1 MGLSIDEYWYWFV
14 NINGVGRITRNKL
27 LNHFGSVVEVYNCSE
42 TVIKNMEFLNE
53 KQKNNI
59 LVKNSDGIKH
69 DYLAMM
75 KKGISFIHQ
84 DSVDFP
90 EKLMDIPDKPHGL
103 YCKGEYKKILE
114 DNRFKVAIVG
124 SRKCSAYGN
133 EAAYKIGYELG
144 ARGICVVS
152 GMARGIDGA
161 AEKGCLNAGGKS
173 AAVLGCGVDICYP
186 GDNIDLYMNIARN
199 GVLIS
204 ENNPGTKP
212 SAGLFPERNRLISG
226 LADAIIV
233 VEAGEKSGTFITVDM
248 ALEQG
253 KEVYA
258 LPGRITDLQSRG
270 CNRLIKQGA
279 QIFESVTEFL
289 NDMEFFQA
297 CRGMNNETYKMF
309 YDMKIDE
316 KRPKQQEQN
325 MIYSILD
332 MKPKHIDDIVKET
345 GIALCHVMNHLIDME
360 INGIVRQTVNN
371 YYVLNI

>member
-1 MGLSIDEYWYWFV
+1 M
-14 NINGVGRITRNKL
+14 
-27 LNHFGSVVEVYNCSE
+27 
-42 TVIKNMEFLNE
+42 
-53 KQKNNI
+53 
-59 LVKNSDGIKH
+59 
-69 DYLAMM
+69 
-75 KKGISFIHQ
+75 
-84 DSVDFP
+84 
-90 EKLMDIPDKPHGL
+90 
-103 YCKGEYKKILE
+103 
-114 DNRFKVAIVG
+114 
-124 SRKCSAYGN
+124 
-133 EAAYKIGYELG
+133 
-144 ARGICVVS
+144 
-152 GMARGIDGA
+152 
-161 AEKGCLNAGGKS
+161 
-173 AAVLGCGVDICYP
+173 
-186 GDNIDLYMNIARN
+186 
-199 GVLIS
+199 
-204 ENNPGTKP
+204 
-212 SAGLFPERNRLISG
+212 
-226 LADAIIV
+226 